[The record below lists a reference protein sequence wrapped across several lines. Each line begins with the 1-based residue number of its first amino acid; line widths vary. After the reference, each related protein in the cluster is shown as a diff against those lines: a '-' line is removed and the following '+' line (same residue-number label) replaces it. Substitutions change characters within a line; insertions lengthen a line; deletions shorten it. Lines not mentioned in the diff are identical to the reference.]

1 MSAESS
7 PNGHWSKNF
16 AALSVHRREDWAVT
30 VKGFNKFVW
39 DFEMGPSENPNGIFQ
54 SYGQMLIAN
63 SEGSLLAHD
72 VEKGWDWTRIPGATT
87 LSLTLEET
95 RVKKARYFS
104 PRSFAGGVTFKGPEA
119 LSNGVFGMDFY
130 QPDYQFSHSSFPN
143 IKLYFEKVSFLFS
156 ERDCLPRQ

>member
-63 SEGSLLAHD
+63 SSA
-72 VEKGWDWTRIPGATT
+72 
-87 LSLTLEET
+87 
-95 RVKKARYFS
+95 
-104 PRSFAGGVTFKGPEA
+104 A
-119 LSNGVFGMDFY
+119 LSKASKISSDGY
-130 QPDYQFSHSSFPN
+130 QIENRYIMYHHA
-143 IKLYFEKVSFLFS
+143 L
-156 ERDCLPRQ
+156 